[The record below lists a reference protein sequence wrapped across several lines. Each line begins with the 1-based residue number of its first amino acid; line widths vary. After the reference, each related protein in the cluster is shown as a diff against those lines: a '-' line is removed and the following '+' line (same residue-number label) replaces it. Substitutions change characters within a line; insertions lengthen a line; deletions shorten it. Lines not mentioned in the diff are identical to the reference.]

1 LYTGKNNWLFHEVL
15 QMMSDLNI
23 MLVNIYNIVDNF
35 TITIFDDII
44 KARSLIELISSV
56 MSPGIITLVTKYS
69 VFKRSNAFH

>member
-1 LYTGKNNWLFHEVL
+1 
-15 QMMSDLNI
+15 MMSDLNI

>member
-1 LYTGKNNWLFHEVL
+1 
-15 QMMSDLNI
+15 MMSDLNI
-23 MLVNIYNIVDNF
+23 MSVNIYNIVDNF

-44 KARSLIELISSV
+44 KARSLIALISSV

>member
-1 LYTGKNNWLFHEVL
+1 
-15 QMMSDLNI
+15 MMSDLNI

-44 KARSLIELISSV
+44 KARSLIALISSV